1 MIWHAYQLTTL
12 SFAKTYQHG
21 FGHSSVFM
29 PQNFIKDLQQQWTVS
44 GMKKNFKGVK
54 SARVAFCWSENGVHR
69 VQCSAMLICLMATG
83 GTQAAPY
90 IENGKGG
97 DPASWRSSEFN
108 ADWGLGAIHADHA
121 YAAGYTGKGIRLGIF
136 DQPVYARHPEF
147 VGQDKVIN
155 LVTEGIREY
164 TDPYIPVKKGDAF
177 HYDGTPGVVSDGTLG
192 SHGTH
197 VGGIAAGSRDG
208 GAMHGVAF
216 NAQIISAENGDPGP
230 EDGIILGND
239 GAVYQAGWDAL
250 VTSGARIIN
259 NSWGI
264 GITEKFYQGGYD
276 PAYPHFTVDD
286 AQKQFDQIKV
296 ILGTKPGGAYQGAID
311 AAHSGVVTIFG
322 TGNNG
327 NLNNPDAIAGLA
339 YFVQDIAPDWLTV
352 AGLQE
357 PTSTDGYSISTFS
370 SRCGYTASFCVSAP
384 GTRVYS
390 SVIEGTSLDNLTT
403 GYAIHSGTSMAAPHV
418 AGSVAVLMERF
429 PYLNGAQVADVLKTT
444 ATDMGA
450 PGIDAIYGWGMI
462 NLGKA
467 INGPG
472 MLVTVGDIPD
482 EFRIP
487 DPTGVVYGPTQ
498 FVVDLPGVGAVLD
511 KGKPTERICSDA
523 LCGLDFWTNDIS
535 GHGGL
540 TKQGIGTLVLT
551 GNNTY
556 SGPTLVSQG
565 RLAIN
570 GSVTSDVSV
579 QSSGI
584 VGGSGIVGSLTAH
597 SGGTVAPGTPTDSL
611 NVAGNVIFEPGSRY
625 EVEVGLDGQSNRLQ
639 SSGLAM
645 IGGGEV
651 AVTLEDSS
659 NLLTESEIR
668 SQLGQQYSILGA
680 QQGVRGQFDAVVPN
694 YLFLA
699 TGLSYQPDRVTLSIG
714 RNGRSFAS
722 VAQTP
727 NERAVAAAADRLAAG
742 NPVYESILNS
752 DTAGKARQAFR
763 QLSGQIHADIA
774 PALVNDSRYLREA
787 LNGRLRQ
794 AEGLA
799 SPSVIRADEDGAWAQ
814 LLGMWDHATGDVNAA
829 GYQASTYGVLVGL
842 DAAPAAD
849 WRLGVATGY
858 TRTSLYGG
866 YSSKADSDNYH
877 LAAYGDSQFGAL
889 SLRGGAGYTWHRID
903 TRRLVNYGVQSD
915 RDTARYSAR
924 TGQLFAEVGY
934 SVQGEWL
941 NLEPFVNLAYVN
953 FGNNGISE
961 QGGAAALHGDKQ
973 HTDATVSTLGLRA
986 GTVWQVTPGTTVVM
1000 RSELGWQHQYGG
1012 LEQGT
1017 GLRFYGDNAPFVVDS
1032 VPVSR
1037 EGMVLKVETE
1047 VVANENTTLSLGYSG
1062 QLSQNHQDNSV
1073 NAGFTWRF

>member
-1 MIWHAYQLTTL
+1 
-12 SFAKTYQHG
+12 
-21 FGHSSVFM
+21 
-29 PQNFIKDLQQQWTVS
+29 
-44 GMKKNFKGVK
+44 
-54 SARVAFCWSENGVHR
+54 
-69 VQCSAMLICLMATG
+69 MLICLTAIG
-83 GTQAAPY
+83 GAQAASY
-90 IENGKGG
+90 IENGKAG

-108 ADWGLGAIHADHA
+108 AEWGLGAIHADQA
-121 YAAGYTGKGIRLGIF
+121 YAAGYTGKGIKLGIF
-136 DQPVYARHPEF
+136 DQPVYAKHPEF
-147 VGQDKVIN
+147 AGENKVIN

-164 TDPYIPVKKGDAF
+164 TDPYIPVKKGDTF
-177 HYDGTPGVVSDGTLG
+177 RYDGTPSVDSDGTLG

-250 VTSGARIIN
+250 VASGARIIN

-264 GITEKFYQGGYD
+264 GITEKFEEGGYD
-276 PAYPHFTVDD
+276 PAYPHFTVND
-286 AQKQFDQIKV
+286 AQKQFDQIKQ

-311 AAHSGVVTIFG
+311 AARSGVVTIFAA
-322 TGNNG
+322 GNDG
-327 NLNNPDAIAGLA
+327 NLNNPDAMAGLA
-339 YFVQDIAPDWLTV
+339 YFVPEIAPNWLSV
-352 AGLQE
+352 ASLQDL
-357 PTSTDGYSISTFS
+357 SNSGDYSISTFS

-390 SVIEGTSLDNLTT
+390 SVIEGTSVENLTT
-403 GYAIHSGTSMAAPHV
+403 GYAKYSGTSMAAPHV

-429 PYLNGAQVADVLKTT
+429 PYLNGAQVAEVLKTT

-450 PGIDAIYGWGMI
+450 PGIDALYGWGMI

-472 MLVTVGDIPD
+472 MLATVEDIPE

-487 DPTGVVYGPTQ
+487 DPTGVAYGPTQ

-511 KGKPTERICSDA
+511 KGKPTERVCSDV
-523 LCGLDFWTNDIS
+523 LCGLDFWSNDIS

-556 SGPTLVSQG
+556 SGPTLVNQG
-565 RLAIN
+565 RLAVN
-570 GSVTSDVSV
+570 GSVTSAVSV
-579 QSSGI
+579 QSGGI
-584 VGGSGIVGSLTAH
+584 VGGSGTVGSLTARQ
-597 SGGTVAPGTPTDSL
+597 GGTVAPGNSIGTL
-611 NVAGNVIFEPGSRY
+611 NVAGNVSFEPGSRY
-625 EVEVGLDGQSNRLQ
+625 AVEVGPNGQSDRIQ
-639 SSGLAM
+639 SSGSAT

-651 AVTLEDSS
+651 AVTLENSP
-659 NLLTESEIR
+659 NLLTQSEVR
-668 SQLGQQYSILGA
+668 SLLGQQYTILSA
-680 QQGVRGQFDAVVPN
+680 QQGVSGQFDAVAPN
-694 YLFLA
+694 YLFLG
-699 TGLSYQPDRVTLSIG
+699 TGLSYQPTGVTLSVG
-714 RNGRSFAS
+714 RNGTSFAS
-722 VAQTP
+722 VAQTA
-727 NERAVAAAADRLAAG
+727 NERAVAAAADALAAG
-742 NPVYESILNS
+742 NPVYESLLGS
-752 DTAGKARQAFR
+752 GTAGEARQAFR

-774 PALVNDSRYLREA
+774 SALVNDSRYLREA

-799 SPSVIRADEDGAWAQ
+799 SSSAIKADEGGAWAQ
-814 LLGMWDHATGDVNAA
+814 LLGAWDHASGDANAT

-842 DAAPAAD
+842 DSAAADD
-849 WRLGVATGY
+849 WRLGMATGY
-858 TRTSLYGG
+858 TRTSLHGG
-866 YSSKADSDNYH
+866 YGSKADSDNYH
-877 LAAYGDSQFGAL
+877 LAAYGDKQFGAL
-889 SLRGGAGYTWHRID
+889 ALRGGAGYTWHRID
-903 TRRLVNYGVQSD
+903 TKRSVNYGMQSD
-915 RDTARYSAR
+915 RDTAKYSAR
-924 TGQLFAEVGY
+924 TEQLFAEAGY

-953 FGNNGISE
+953 FENNGIAES
-961 QGGAAALHGDKQ
+961 GGAAALRGDKQ

-986 GTVWQVTPGTTVVM
+986 DTEWQVSAGTTVAL

-1012 LEQGT
+1012 LERGT
-1017 GLRFYGDNAPFVVDS
+1017 GLRFNGGNAPFVVDS

-1037 EGMVLKVETE
+1037 DGMVLKAGAE
-1047 VVANENTTLSLGYSG
+1047 VAVNENATLSLGYG
-1062 QLSQNHQDNSV
+1062 GLLSQNHQDNSV

>member
-1 MIWHAYQLTTL
+1 
-12 SFAKTYQHG
+12 
-21 FGHSSVFM
+21 
-29 PQNFIKDLQQQWTVS
+29 
-44 GMKKNFKGVK
+44 
-54 SARVAFCWSENGVHR
+54 
-69 VQCSAMLICLMATG
+69 MLICLTAIG
-83 GTQAAPY
+83 GAQASSY
-90 IENGKGG
+90 IENGQAG

-108 ADWGLGAIHADHA
+108 AEWGLGAIHADQA
-121 YAAGYTGKGIRLGIF
+121 YAAGYTGKGIKLGIF
-136 DQPVYARHPEF
+136 DQPVYAKHPEF
-147 VGQDKVIN
+147 AGENKVIN
-155 LVTEGIREY
+155 LVTKGIREY
-164 TDPYIPVKKGDAF
+164 TDPYIPVKKGDDF
-177 HYDGTPGVVSDGTLG
+177 RYDGTPSVDSDGTLG

-250 VTSGARIIN
+250 VASGARIIN

-264 GITEKFYQGGYD
+264 GITEKFDEGGYD
-276 PAYPHFTVDD
+276 PAYPHFTVND
-286 AQKQFDQIKV
+286 AQKQFDQIKQ

-311 AAHSGVVTIFG
+311 AARSGVVTIFAA
-322 TGNNG
+322 GNDG
-327 NLNNPDAIAGLA
+327 NLNNPDAMAGLA
-339 YFVQDIAPDWLTV
+339 YFVPEIAPNWLSV
-352 AGLQE
+352 ASLQD
-357 PTSTDGYSISTFS
+357 PTNTGDYSISTFS

-390 SVIEGTSLDNLTT
+390 SVIEGTSLENLTT
-403 GYAIHSGTSMAAPHV
+403 GYAKYSGTSMAAPHV

-429 PYLNGAQVADVLKTT
+429 PYLSGAQVAEVLKTT

-450 PGIDAIYGWGMI
+450 PGIDALYGWGMI

-472 MLVTVGDIPD
+472 MLVTAEDIPA

-487 DPTGVVYGPTQ
+487 DPTGVAYGPTQ

-511 KGKPTERICSDA
+511 KGKPTERVCSDV
-523 LCGLDFWTNDIS
+523 LCGLDFWSNDIS

-556 SGPTLVSQG
+556 AGPTLVNQG

-579 QSSGI
+579 QNGGI
-584 VGGSGIVGSLTAH
+584 VGGSGTVGSLTARR
-597 SGGTVAPGTPTDSL
+597 GGTVAPGNSIGTL
-611 NVAGNVIFEPGSRY
+611 NVAGNVSFEPGSRY
-625 EVEVGLDGQSNRLQ
+625 AVEVGPNGQSDRIQ
-639 SSGLAM
+639 SSGSAT

-651 AVTLEDSS
+651 AVTLENSS
-659 NLLTESEIR
+659 NLLTQSEVR
-668 SQLGQQYSILGA
+668 SLLGQQYNILTA
-680 QQGVRGQFDAVVPN
+680 QQGVSGQFDAVAPN
-694 YLFLA
+694 YLFLG
-699 TGLSYQPDRVTLSIG
+699 TGLSYQPNGVTLSVG
-714 RNGRSFAS
+714 RNGTSFAS

-727 NERAVAAAADRLAAG
+727 NERAVAAAADALAAG

-752 DTAGKARQAFR
+752 GTAGEARQAFR

-774 PALVNDSRYLREA
+774 SALVNDSRYLREA

-799 SPSVIRADEDGAWAQ
+799 SSSAIKADEDGAWAQ
-814 LLGMWDHATGDVNAA
+814 LLGAWDHASGDANAT

-842 DAAPAAD
+842 DSAAAAD

-858 TRTSLYGG
+858 TRTSLHGG
-866 YSSKADSDNYH
+866 YGSKADSDNYH
-877 LAAYGDSQFGAL
+877 LAAYGDKQFGAL
-889 SLRGGAGYTWHRID
+889 ALRGGAGYTWHRID
-903 TRRLVNYGVQSD
+903 TKRSVNYGMQSD
-915 RDTARYSAR
+915 RDTAKYSAR
-924 TGQLFAEVGY
+924 TEQLFAEAGY

-953 FGNNGISE
+953 FENNGIAES
-961 QGGAAALHGDKQ
+961 GGAAALRGDKQ

-986 GTVWQVTPGTTVVM
+986 DTAWQVSPGTTVAL

-1012 LEQGT
+1012 LERGT
-1017 GLRFYGDNAPFVVDS
+1017 GLRFNGGNAPFVVDS

-1037 EGMVLKVETE
+1037 DGMVLKAGAE
-1047 VVANENTTLSLGYSG
+1047 VAVNENASLSLGYG
-1062 QLSQNHQDNSV
+1062 GLLSQNHQDNSV

>member
-1 MIWHAYQLTTL
+1 
-12 SFAKTYQHG
+12 
-21 FGHSSVFM
+21 
-29 PQNFIKDLQQQWTVS
+29 
-44 GMKKNFKGVK
+44 
-54 SARVAFCWSENGVHR
+54 
-69 VQCSAMLICLMATG
+69 MLICLTAIG
-83 GTQAAPY
+83 GAQASSY
-90 IENGKGG
+90 IENGQAG

-108 ADWGLGAIHADHA
+108 AEWGLGAIHADQA
-121 YAAGYTGKGIRLGIF
+121 YAAGYTGKGIKLGIF
-136 DQPVYARHPEF
+136 DQPVYAKHPEF
-147 VGQDKVIN
+147 AGENKVIN

-177 HYDGTPGVVSDGTLG
+177 RYDGTPSVDSDGTLG

-239 GAVYQAGWDAL
+239 GAVYKAGWDAL
-250 VTSGARIIN
+250 VASGARIIN

-264 GITEKFYQGGYD
+264 GITDKFAKGGKN

-286 AQKQFDQIKV
+286 AQKQFDQIKQ
-296 ILGTKPGGAYQGAID
+296 ILGTNPGGAYQGAID
-311 AAHSGVVTIFG
+311 AARSGVVTIFAA
-322 TGNNG
+322 GNDY
-327 NLNNPDAIAGLA
+327 NLNNPDAMAGLA
-339 YFVQDIAPDWLTV
+339 YFVPEIAPNWLSV
-352 AGLQE
+352 ASLQD
-357 PTSTDGYSISTFS
+357 PTNTGDYSISTFS

-390 SVIEGTSLDNLTT
+390 SVIEGTSLENLTT
-403 GYAIHSGTSMAAPHV
+403 GYAKYSGTSMAAPHV

-429 PYLNGAQVADVLKTT
+429 PYLSGAQVAEVLKTT

-450 PGIDAIYGWGMI
+450 PGIDALYGWGMI

-472 MLVTVGDIPD
+472 MLVTAEDIPE

-487 DPTGVVYGPTQ
+487 DPTGVAYGPTQ

-511 KGKPTERICSDA
+511 KGKPTERVCSDV
-523 LCGLDFWTNDIS
+523 LCGLDFWSNDIS

-556 SGPTLVSQG
+556 SGPTLVNQG

-570 GSVTSDVSV
+570 GSVTSAVSV
-579 QSSGI
+579 QSGGI
-584 VGGSGIVGSLTAH
+584 VGGSGTVGSLTARR
-597 SGGTVAPGTPTDSL
+597 GGTVAPGNSIGTL
-611 NVAGNVIFEPGSRY
+611 NVAGNVSFEPGSRY
-625 EVEVGLDGQSNRLQ
+625 AMEVGPNGQSDRIQ
-639 SSGLAM
+639 SGGAAT

-651 AVTLEDSS
+651 AVTLENSA
-659 NLLTESEIR
+659 NLLTQSEVR
-668 SQLGQQYSILGA
+668 SLLGQQYTILSA
-680 QQGVRGQFDAVVPN
+680 QQGVSGQFDAVAPN
-694 YLFLA
+694 YLFLG
-699 TGLSYQPDRVTLSIG
+699 TGLSYQPNGVTLSVG
-714 RNGRSFAS
+714 RNGTSFAS
-722 VAQTP
+722 VAQTA
-727 NERAVAAAADRLAAG
+727 NERAVAAAADALAAG
-742 NPVYESILNS
+742 NPVYESLLS
-752 DTAGKARQAFR
+752 SGSAGEARQAFR

-774 PALVNDSRYLREA
+774 SALVNDSRYLREA

-799 SPSVIRADEDGAWAQ
+799 SSSAIKADEDGAWAQ
-814 LLGMWDHATGDVNAA
+814 LLGAWDHASGDANAT

-842 DAAPAAD
+842 DSAAAAD

-858 TRTSLYGG
+858 TRTSLHGG
-866 YSSKADSDNYH
+866 YGSKADSDNYH
-877 LAAYGDSQFGAL
+877 LAAYGDKQFGAL
-889 SLRGGAGYTWHRID
+889 ALRGGAGYTWHRID
-903 TRRLVNYGVQSD
+903 TKRSVNYGMQSD
-915 RDTARYSAR
+915 RDTAKYSAR
-924 TGQLFAEVGY
+924 TEQLFAEAGY
-934 SVQGEWL
+934 SVKGEWL

-953 FGNNGISE
+953 FENNGIAES
-961 QGGAAALHGDKQ
+961 GGAAALRGDKQ

-986 GTVWQVTPGTTVVM
+986 DTEWQVSPGTTVAL

-1012 LEQGT
+1012 LERGT
-1017 GLRFYGDNAPFVVDS
+1017 GLRFNGGNAPFVVDS

-1037 EGMVLKVETE
+1037 DGMVLKAGAE
-1047 VVANENTTLSLGYSG
+1047 VAVNENASLSLGYG
-1062 QLSQNHQDNSV
+1062 GLLSQNHQDNSV

>member
-1 MIWHAYQLTTL
+1 
-12 SFAKTYQHG
+12 
-21 FGHSSVFM
+21 
-29 PQNFIKDLQQQWTVS
+29 
-44 GMKKNFKGVK
+44 
-54 SARVAFCWSENGVHR
+54 
-69 VQCSAMLICLMATG
+69 MLICLTAIG
-83 GTQAAPY
+83 GAQASSY
-90 IENGKGG
+90 IENGQAG

-108 ADWGLGAIHADHA
+108 AEWGLGAIHADQA
-121 YAAGYTGKGIRLGIF
+121 YAAGYTGKGIKLGIF
-136 DQPVYARHPEF
+136 DQPVYAKHPEF
-147 VGQDKVIN
+147 AGENKVIN

-177 HYDGTPGVVSDGTLG
+177 RYDGTPSVDSDGTLG

-239 GAVYQAGWDAL
+239 GAVYKAGWDAL
-250 VTSGARIIN
+250 VASGARIIN

-264 GITEKFYQGGYD
+264 GITDKFAKGGKN

-286 AQKQFDQIKV
+286 AQKQFDQIKQ
-296 ILGTKPGGAYQGAID
+296 ILGTNPGGAYQGAID
-311 AAHSGVVTIFG
+311 AARSGVVTIFAA
-322 TGNNG
+322 GNDY
-327 NLNNPDAIAGLA
+327 NLNNPDAMAGLA
-339 YFVQDIAPDWLTV
+339 YFVPEIAPNWLSV
-352 AGLQE
+352 ASLQD
-357 PTSTDGYSISTFS
+357 PTNTGDYSISTFS

-390 SVIEGTSLDNLTT
+390 SVIEGTSLENLTT
-403 GYAIHSGTSMAAPHV
+403 GYAKYSGTSMAAPHV

-429 PYLNGAQVADVLKTT
+429 PYLSGAQVAEVLKTT

-450 PGIDAIYGWGMI
+450 PGIDALYGWGMI

-472 MLVTVGDIPD
+472 MLVTAEDIPA

-487 DPTGVVYGPTQ
+487 DPTGVAYGPTQ

-511 KGKPTERICSDA
+511 KGKPTERVCSDV
-523 LCGLDFWTNDIS
+523 LCGLDFWSNDIS

-556 SGPTLVSQG
+556 AGPTLVNQG

-579 QSSGI
+579 QNGGI
-584 VGGSGIVGSLTAH
+584 VGGSGTVGSLTARR
-597 SGGTVAPGTPTDSL
+597 GGTVAPGNSIGTL
-611 NVAGNVIFEPGSRY
+611 NVAGNVSFEPGSRY
-625 EVEVGLDGQSNRLQ
+625 AVEVGPNGQSDRIQ
-639 SSGLAM
+639 SSGAAT

-651 AVTLEDSS
+651 AVTLENSS
-659 NLLTESEIR
+659 NLLTQSEVR
-668 SQLGQQYSILGA
+668 SLLGQQYTILSA
-680 QQGVRGQFDAVVPN
+680 QQGVSGQFDAVAPN
-694 YLFLA
+694 YLFLG
-699 TGLSYQPDRVTLSIG
+699 TGLSYQPNGVTLSVG
-714 RNGRSFAS
+714 RNGTSFAS

-727 NERAVAAAADRLAAG
+727 NERAVAAAADALAAG
-742 NPVYESILNS
+742 NPVYESLLNS
-752 DTAGKARQAFR
+752 GSAGEARQAFR

-774 PALVNDSRYLREA
+774 SALVNDSRYLREA

-799 SPSVIRADEDGAWAQ
+799 SSSAIKADEDGAWAQ
-814 LLGMWDHATGDVNAA
+814 LLGAWDHASGDANAT

-842 DAAPAAD
+842 DSAAAAD

-858 TRTSLYGG
+858 TRTSLHGG
-866 YSSKADSDNYH
+866 YGSKADSDNYH
-877 LAAYGDSQFGAL
+877 LAAYGDKQFGAL
-889 SLRGGAGYTWHRID
+889 ALRGGAGYTWHRID
-903 TRRLVNYGVQSD
+903 TKRSVNYGMQSD
-915 RDTARYSAR
+915 RDTAKYSAR
-924 TGQLFAEVGY
+924 TEQLFAEAGY
-934 SVQGEWL
+934 SVKGEWL

-953 FGNNGISE
+953 FENNGIAES
-961 QGGAAALHGDKQ
+961 GGAAALRGDKQ

-986 GTVWQVTPGTTVVM
+986 DTEWQVSPGTTVAL

-1012 LEQGT
+1012 LERGT
-1017 GLRFYGDNAPFVVDS
+1017 GLRFNGGNAPFVVDS

-1037 EGMVLKVETE
+1037 DGMVLKAGAE
-1047 VVANENTTLSLGYSG
+1047 VAVNENATLSLGYG
-1062 QLSQNHQDNSV
+1062 GLLSQNHQDNSV

>member
-1 MIWHAYQLTTL
+1 
-12 SFAKTYQHG
+12 
-21 FGHSSVFM
+21 
-29 PQNFIKDLQQQWTVS
+29 
-44 GMKKNFKGVK
+44 
-54 SARVAFCWSENGVHR
+54 
-69 VQCSAMLICLMATG
+69 MLICLTAIG
-83 GTQAAPY
+83 GAQAANY
-90 IENGKGG
+90 IENGKAG

-108 ADWGLGAIHADHA
+108 AEWGLGAIHADQA
-121 YAAGYTGKGIRLGIF
+121 YAAGYTGKGIKLGIF
-136 DQPVYARHPEF
+136 DQPVYAKHPEF
-147 VGQDKVIN
+147 AGENKVIN

-164 TDPYIPVKKGDAF
+164 TDPYIPVKKGDTF
-177 HYDGTPGVVSDGTLG
+177 RYDGTPSVDSDGTLG

-250 VTSGARIIN
+250 VASGARIIN

-264 GITEKFYQGGYD
+264 GITEKFEEGGYD
-276 PAYPHFTVDD
+276 PAYPHFTVND
-286 AQKQFDQIKV
+286 AQKQFDQIKQ

-311 AAHSGVVTIFG
+311 AARSGVVTIFAA
-322 TGNNG
+322 GNDG
-327 NLNNPDAIAGLA
+327 NLNNPDAMAGLA
-339 YFVQDIAPDWLTV
+339 YFVPEIAPNWLSV
-352 AGLQE
+352 ASLQD
-357 PTSTDGYSISTFS
+357 PSNSGDYSISTFS

-390 SVIEGTSLDNLTT
+390 SVIEGTSVENLTT
-403 GYAIHSGTSMAAPHV
+403 GYAKYSGTSMAAPHV

-429 PYLNGAQVADVLKTT
+429 PYLNGAQVAEVLKTT

-450 PGIDAIYGWGMI
+450 PGIDALYGWGMI

-472 MLVTVGDIPD
+472 MLATVEDIPE

-487 DPTGVVYGPTQ
+487 DPTGVAYGPTQ

-511 KGKPTERICSDA
+511 KGKPTERVCSDV
-523 LCGLDFWTNDIS
+523 LCGLDFWSNDIS

-540 TKQGIGTLVLT
+540 TKEGMGTLVLT

-556 SGPTLVSQG
+556 SGPTLVNQG
-565 RLAIN
+565 RLAVN
-570 GSVTSDVSV
+570 GSVTSAVSV
-579 QSSGI
+579 QSGGI
-584 VGGSGIVGSLTAH
+584 VGGSGTVGSLTARQ
-597 SGGTVAPGTPTDSL
+597 GGTVAPGNSIGTL
-611 NVAGNVIFEPGSRY
+611 NVAGNVSFEPGSRY
-625 EVEVGLDGQSNRLQ
+625 AVEVGPNGQSDRIQ
-639 SSGLAM
+639 SSGSAT

-651 AVTLEDSS
+651 AVTLENSP
-659 NLLTESEIR
+659 NLLTQSEVR
-668 SQLGQQYSILGA
+668 SLLGQQYTILSA
-680 QQGVRGQFDAVVPN
+680 QQGVSGQFDAVAPN
-694 YLFLA
+694 YLFLG
-699 TGLSYQPDRVTLSIG
+699 TGLSYQPTGVTLSVG
-714 RNGRSFAS
+714 RNGTSFAS

-727 NERAVAAAADRLAAG
+727 NERAVAAAADALAAG
-742 NPVYESILNS
+742 NPVYESLLGS
-752 DTAGKARQAFR
+752 GTAGEARQAFR

-774 PALVNDSRYLREA
+774 SALVNDSRYLREA

-799 SPSVIRADEDGAWAQ
+799 SSSAIKADEGGAWAQ
-814 LLGMWDHATGDVNAA
+814 LLGAWDHASGDANAT

-842 DAAPAAD
+842 DSAAADD

-858 TRTSLYGG
+858 TRTSLHGG
-866 YSSKADSDNYH
+866 YGSKADSDNYH
-877 LAAYGDSQFGAL
+877 LAAYGDKQFGAL
-889 SLRGGAGYTWHRID
+889 ALRGGAGYTWHRID
-903 TRRLVNYGVQSD
+903 TKRSVNYGMQSD
-915 RDTARYSAR
+915 RDTAKYSAR
-924 TGQLFAEVGY
+924 TEQLFAEAGY

-953 FGNNGISE
+953 FENNGIAES
-961 QGGAAALHGDKQ
+961 GGAAALRGDKQ

-986 GTVWQVTPGTTVVM
+986 DTEWQVSPGTTVAL

-1012 LEQGT
+1012 LERGT
-1017 GLRFYGDNAPFVVDS
+1017 GLRFNGGNAPFVVDS

-1037 EGMVLKVETE
+1037 DGMVLKAGAE
-1047 VVANENTTLSLGYSG
+1047 VAVNENATLSLGYG
-1062 QLSQNHQDNSV
+1062 GLLSQNHQDNSV

>member
-1 MIWHAYQLTTL
+1 
-12 SFAKTYQHG
+12 
-21 FGHSSVFM
+21 
-29 PQNFIKDLQQQWTVS
+29 
-44 GMKKNFKGVK
+44 
-54 SARVAFCWSENGVHR
+54 
-69 VQCSAMLICLMATG
+69 MLICLTAIG
-83 GTQAAPY
+83 GAQASSY
-90 IENGKGG
+90 IENGQAG

-108 ADWGLGAIHADHA
+108 AEWGLGAIHADQA
-121 YAAGYTGKGIRLGIF
+121 YAAGYTGKGIKLGIF
-136 DQPVYARHPEF
+136 DQPVYAKHPEF
-147 VGQDKVIN
+147 AGENKVIN

-177 HYDGTPGVVSDGTLG
+177 RYDGTPSVDSDGTLG

-239 GAVYQAGWDAL
+239 GAVYKAGWDAL
-250 VTSGARIIN
+250 VASGARIIN

-264 GITEKFYQGGYD
+264 GITEKFDEGGYD
-276 PAYPHFTVDD
+276 PAYPHFTVND
-286 AQKQFDQIKV
+286 AQKQFDQIKQ

-311 AAHSGVVTIFG
+311 AARSGVVTIFAA
-322 TGNNG
+322 GNDG
-327 NLNNPDAIAGLA
+327 NLNNPDAMAGLA
-339 YFVQDIAPDWLTV
+339 YFVPEIAPNWLSV
-352 AGLQE
+352 ASLQD
-357 PTSTDGYSISTFS
+357 PTNTGDYSISTFS

-390 SVIEGTSLDNLTT
+390 SVIEGTSLENLTT
-403 GYAIHSGTSMAAPHV
+403 GYAKYSGTSMAAPHV

-429 PYLNGAQVADVLKTT
+429 PYLSGAQVAEVLKTT

-450 PGIDAIYGWGMI
+450 PGIDALYGWGMI

-472 MLVTVGDIPD
+472 MLVTAEDIPA

-487 DPTGVVYGPTQ
+487 DPTGVAYGPTQ

-511 KGKPTERICSDA
+511 KGKPTERVCSDV
-523 LCGLDFWTNDIS
+523 LCGLDFWSNDIS

-556 SGPTLVSQG
+556 AGPTLVNQG

-579 QSSGI
+579 QNGGI
-584 VGGSGIVGSLTAH
+584 VGGSGTVGSLTARR
-597 SGGTVAPGTPTDSL
+597 GGTVAPGNSIGTL
-611 NVAGNVIFEPGSRY
+611 NVAGNVSFEPGSRY
-625 EVEVGLDGQSNRLQ
+625 AVEVGPNGQSDRIQ
-639 SSGLAM
+639 SSGSAT

-651 AVTLEDSS
+651 AVTLENSS
-659 NLLTESEIR
+659 NLLTQSEVR
-668 SQLGQQYSILGA
+668 SLLGQQYNILTA
-680 QQGVRGQFDAVVPN
+680 QQGVSGQFDAVAPN
-694 YLFLA
+694 YLFLG
-699 TGLSYQPDRVTLSIG
+699 TGLSYQPTGVTLSVG
-714 RNGRSFAS
+714 RNGTSFAS
-722 VAQTP
+722 VAQTA
-727 NERAVAAAADRLAAG
+727 NERAVAAAADALAAG

-752 DTAGKARQAFR
+752 GTAGEARQAFR

-774 PALVNDSRYLREA
+774 SALVNDSRYLREA

-799 SPSVIRADEDGAWAQ
+799 SSSAIKADEDGAWAQ
-814 LLGMWDHATGDVNAA
+814 LLGAWDHASGDANAT

-842 DAAPAAD
+842 DSAAAAD

-858 TRTSLYGG
+858 TRTSLHGG
-866 YSSKADSDNYH
+866 YGSKADSDNYH
-877 LAAYGDSQFGAL
+877 LAAYGDKQFGAL
-889 SLRGGAGYTWHRID
+889 ALRGGAGYTWHRID
-903 TRRLVNYGVQSD
+903 TKRSVNYGMQSD
-915 RDTARYSAR
+915 RDTAKYSAR
-924 TGQLFAEVGY
+924 TEQLFAEAGY
-934 SVQGEWL
+934 SVKGEWL

-953 FGNNGISE
+953 FENNGIAES
-961 QGGAAALHGDKQ
+961 GGAAALRGDKQ
-973 HTDATVSTLGLRA
+973 HTDATMSTLGLRA
-986 GTVWQVTPGTTVVM
+986 DTAWQVSPGTTVAL

-1012 LEQGT
+1012 LERGT
-1017 GLRFYGDNAPFVVDS
+1017 GLRFNGGNAPFVVDS

-1037 EGMVLKVETE
+1037 DGMVLKAGAE
-1047 VVANENTTLSLGYSG
+1047 VAVNENASLSLGYG
-1062 QLSQNHQDNSV
+1062 GLLSQNHQDNSV

>member
-1 MIWHAYQLTTL
+1 
-12 SFAKTYQHG
+12 
-21 FGHSSVFM
+21 
-29 PQNFIKDLQQQWTVS
+29 
-44 GMKKNFKGVK
+44 
-54 SARVAFCWSENGVHR
+54 
-69 VQCSAMLICLMATG
+69 MLICLTAIG
-83 GTQAAPY
+83 GAQAASY
-90 IENGKGG
+90 IENGKAG

-108 ADWGLGAIHADHA
+108 AEWGLGAIHADQA
-121 YAAGYTGKGIRLGIF
+121 YAAGYTGKGIKLGIF
-136 DQPVYARHPEF
+136 DQPVYAKHPEF
-147 VGQDKVIN
+147 AGENKVIN

-164 TDPYIPVKKGDAF
+164 TDPYIPVKKGDTF
-177 HYDGTPGVVSDGTLG
+177 RYDGTPSVDSDGTLG

-250 VTSGARIIN
+250 VASGARIIN

-264 GITEKFYQGGYD
+264 GITEKFEEGGYD
-276 PAYPHFTVDD
+276 PAYPHFTVND
-286 AQKQFDQIKV
+286 AQKQFDQIKQ

-311 AAHSGVVTIFG
+311 AARSGVVTIFAA
-322 TGNNG
+322 GNDG
-327 NLNNPDAIAGLA
+327 NLNNPDAMAGLA
-339 YFVQDIAPDWLTV
+339 YFVPEIAPNWLSV
-352 AGLQE
+352 ASLQD
-357 PTSTDGYSISTFS
+357 PSNSGDYSISTFS

-390 SVIEGTSLDNLTT
+390 SVIEGTSVENLTT
-403 GYAIHSGTSMAAPHV
+403 GYAKYSGTSMAAPHV

-429 PYLNGAQVADVLKTT
+429 PYLNGAQVAEVLKTT

-450 PGIDAIYGWGMI
+450 PGIDALYGWGMI

-472 MLVTVGDIPD
+472 MLATVEDIPE

-487 DPTGVVYGPTQ
+487 DPTGVAYGPTQ

-511 KGKPTERICSDA
+511 KGKPTERVCSDV
-523 LCGLDFWTNDIS
+523 LCGLDFWSNDIS

-556 SGPTLVSQG
+556 SGPTLVNQG
-565 RLAIN
+565 RLAVN
-570 GSVTSDVSV
+570 GSVTSAVSV
-579 QSSGI
+579 QSGGI
-584 VGGSGIVGSLTAH
+584 VGGSGTLSSLTARD
-597 SGGTVAPGTPTDSL
+597 GGTVAPGNSIGTL
-611 NVAGNVIFEPGSRY
+611 NVAGNVSFEPGSRY
-625 EVEVGLDGQSNRLQ
+625 AVEVGPNGQSDRIQ
-639 SSGLAM
+639 SSGSAT

-651 AVTLEDSS
+651 AVTLENSP
-659 NLLTESEIR
+659 NLLTQSEVR
-668 SQLGQQYSILGA
+668 SLLGQQYTILSA
-680 QQGVRGQFDAVVPN
+680 QQGVSGQFDAVAPN
-694 YLFLA
+694 YLFLG
-699 TGLSYQPDRVTLSIG
+699 TGLSYQPTGVTLSVG
-714 RNGRSFAS
+714 RNGTSFAS
-722 VAQTP
+722 VAQTA
-727 NERAVAAAADRLAAG
+727 NERAAAAAADALAAG
-742 NPVYESILNS
+742 NPVYESLLGS
-752 DTAGKARQAFR
+752 GTAGEARQAFR

-774 PALVNDSRYLREA
+774 SALVNDSRYLREA

-799 SPSVIRADEDGAWAQ
+799 SSSAIKADEGGAWAQ
-814 LLGMWDHATGDVNAA
+814 LLGAWDHASGDANAT

-842 DAAPAAD
+842 DSAAADD

-858 TRTSLYGG
+858 TRTSLHGG
-866 YSSKADSDNYH
+866 YGSKADSDNYH
-877 LAAYGDSQFGAL
+877 LAAYGDKQFGAL
-889 SLRGGAGYTWHRID
+889 ALRGGAGYTWHRID
-903 TRRLVNYGVQSD
+903 TKRSVNYGMQSD
-915 RDTARYSAR
+915 RDTAKYSAR
-924 TGQLFAEVGY
+924 TEQLFAEAGY

-953 FGNNGISE
+953 FENNGIAES
-961 QGGAAALHGDKQ
+961 GGAAALRGDKQ

-986 GTVWQVTPGTTVVM
+986 DTAWQVTPGTTVAL
-1000 RSELGWQHQYGG
+1000 RSELGWQHQYGS
-1012 LEQGT
+1012 LERGT
-1017 GLRFYGDNAPFVVDS
+1017 GLRFNGGNAPFVVDS

-1037 EGMVLKVETE
+1037 DGMVLKAGAE
-1047 VVANENTTLSLGYSG
+1047 VAVNENATLSLGYG
-1062 QLSQNHQDNSV
+1062 GLLSQNHQDNSV

>member
-1 MIWHAYQLTTL
+1 
-12 SFAKTYQHG
+12 
-21 FGHSSVFM
+21 
-29 PQNFIKDLQQQWTVS
+29 
-44 GMKKNFKGVK
+44 
-54 SARVAFCWSENGVHR
+54 
-69 VQCSAMLICLMATG
+69 MLICLTAIG
-83 GTQAAPY
+83 GAQAATY
-90 IENGKGG
+90 IENGKAG

-108 ADWGLGAIHADHA
+108 AEWGLGAIHADQA
-121 YAAGYTGKGIRLGIF
+121 YAAGYTGKGIKLGIF
-136 DQPVYARHPEF
+136 DQPVYAKHPEF
-147 VGQDKVIN
+147 AGENKVIN

-177 HYDGTPGVVSDGTLG
+177 RYDGTPSVDSDGTLG

-250 VTSGARIIN
+250 VASGARIIN

-264 GITEKFYQGGYD
+264 GITDKFAKGGKD

-311 AAHSGVVTIFG
+311 AARSGVVTIFAA
-322 TGNNG
+322 GNDY
-327 NLNNPDAIAGLA
+327 NLNNPDAMAGLA
-339 YFVQDIAPDWLTV
+339 YFVPDIAPNWLSV
-352 AGLQE
+352 ASLQD
-357 PTSTDGYSISTFS
+357 PTNTGDYSISTFS
-370 SRCGYTASFCVSAP
+370 SRCGYTASLCVSAP

-390 SVIEGTSLDNLTT
+390 SVIEGTSVENLTT
-403 GYAIHSGTSMAAPHV
+403 GYAKYSGTSMAAPHV

-450 PGIDAIYGWGMI
+450 PGIDALYGWGMI

-472 MLVTVGDIPD
+472 MLVTVEDIPA

-487 DPTGVVYGPTQ
+487 DPTGVAYGPTQ

-511 KGKPTERICSDA
+511 KGKPTERVCSSD
-523 LCGLDFWTNDIS
+523 LCGLDFWSNDIS

-556 SGPTLVSQG
+556 AGPTLVNQG
-565 RLAIN
+565 RLAVN
-570 GSVTSDVSV
+570 GSVTSAVSV
-579 QSSGI
+579 QNGGI
-584 VGGSGIVGSLTAH
+584 VGGSGTVGSLTARR
-597 SGGTVAPGTPTDSL
+597 GGTVAPGNSIGTL
-611 NVAGNVIFEPGSRY
+611 NVAGNVSFEPGSRY
-625 EVEVGLDGQSNRLQ
+625 AVEVGPNGQSDRIQ
-639 SSGLAM
+639 SSGSAT

-651 AVTLEDSS
+651 AVTLENSP
-659 NLLTESEIR
+659 NLLTQSEVR
-668 SQLGQQYSILGA
+668 SLLGQQYTILSA
-680 QQGVRGQFDAVVPN
+680 QQGVSGQFDAVAPN
-694 YLFLA
+694 YLFLG
-699 TGLSYQPDRVTLSIG
+699 TGLSYQPTGVTLSVG
-714 RNGRSFAS
+714 RNGTSFAS

-727 NERAVAAAADRLAAG
+727 NERAVAAAADALAAG
-742 NPVYESILNS
+742 NPVYESLLGS
-752 DTAGKARQAFR
+752 GTAGEARQAFR

-774 PALVNDSRYLREA
+774 SALVNDSRYLREA

-799 SPSVIRADEDGAWAQ
+799 SSSAIKADEGGAWAQ
-814 LLGMWDHATGDVNAA
+814 LLGAWDHASGDTNAT

-842 DAAPAAD
+842 DSAAADD

-858 TRTSLYGG
+858 TRTSLHGG
-866 YSSKADSDNYH
+866 YGSKADSDNYH
-877 LAAYGDSQFGAL
+877 LAAYGDKQFGAL
-889 SLRGGAGYTWHRID
+889 ALRGGAGYTWHRID
-903 TRRLVNYGVQSD
+903 TRRSVNYGMQSD
-915 RDTARYSAR
+915 RDTAKYSAR
-924 TGQLFAEVGY
+924 TEQLFAEAGY

-953 FGNNGISE
+953 FENNGIAES
-961 QGGAAALHGDKQ
+961 GGAAALRGDKQ

-986 GTVWQVTPGTTVVM
+986 DTEWQVSPGTTVAL

-1012 LEQGT
+1012 LERGT
-1017 GLRFYGDNAPFVVDS
+1017 GLGFNGGNAPFVVDS

-1037 EGMVLKVETE
+1037 DGMVLKAGAE
-1047 VVANENTTLSLGYSG
+1047 VAVNENATLSLGYG
-1062 QLSQNHQDNSV
+1062 GLLSQHHQDNSV

>member
-1 MIWHAYQLTTL
+1 
-12 SFAKTYQHG
+12 
-21 FGHSSVFM
+21 
-29 PQNFIKDLQQQWTVS
+29 
-44 GMKKNFKGVK
+44 
-54 SARVAFCWSENGVHR
+54 
-69 VQCSAMLICLMATG
+69 MLICLTAIG
-83 GTQAAPY
+83 GAQAASY
-90 IENGKGG
+90 IENGKAG

-108 ADWGLGAIHADHA
+108 AEWGLGAIHADQA
-121 YAAGYTGKGIRLGIF
+121 YAAGYTGKGIKLGIF
-136 DQPVYARHPEF
+136 DQPVYAKHPEF
-147 VGQDKVIN
+147 AGENKVIN

-164 TDPYIPVKKGDAF
+164 TDPYIPVKKGDTF
-177 HYDGTPGVVSDGTLG
+177 RYDGTPSVDSDGTLG

-250 VTSGARIIN
+250 VASGARIIN

-264 GITEKFYQGGYD
+264 GITEKFEEGGYD
-276 PAYPHFTVDD
+276 PAYPHFTVND
-286 AQKQFDQIKV
+286 AQKQFDQIKQ

-311 AAHSGVVTIFG
+311 AARSGVVTIFAA
-322 TGNNG
+322 GNDG
-327 NLNNPDAIAGLA
+327 NLNNPDAMAGLA
-339 YFVQDIAPDWLTV
+339 YFVPEIAPNWLSV
-352 AGLQE
+352 ASLQD
-357 PTSTDGYSISTFS
+357 PSNSGDYSISTFS

-390 SVIEGTSLDNLTT
+390 SVIEGTSVENLTT
-403 GYAIHSGTSMAAPHV
+403 GYAKYSGTSMAAPHV

-429 PYLNGAQVADVLKTT
+429 PYLNGAQVAEVLKTT

-450 PGIDAIYGWGMI
+450 PGIDALYGWGMI

-472 MLVTVGDIPD
+472 MLATVEDIPE

-487 DPTGVVYGPTQ
+487 DPTGVAYGPTQ

-511 KGKPTERICSDA
+511 KGKPTERVCSDV
-523 LCGLDFWTNDIS
+523 LCGLDFWSNDIS

-540 TKQGIGTLVLT
+540 TKEGMGTLVLT

-556 SGPTLVSQG
+556 SGPTLVNQG
-565 RLAIN
+565 RLAVN
-570 GSVTSDVSV
+570 GSVTSAVSV
-579 QSSGI
+579 QSGGI
-584 VGGSGIVGSLTAH
+584 VGGSGTVGSLTARQ
-597 SGGTVAPGTPTDSL
+597 GGTVAPGNSIGTL
-611 NVAGNVIFEPGSRY
+611 NVAGNVSFEPGSRY
-625 EVEVGLDGQSNRLQ
+625 AVEVGPNGQSDRIQ
-639 SSGLAM
+639 SSGSAT

-651 AVTLEDSS
+651 AVTLENSP
-659 NLLTESEIR
+659 NLLTQSEVR
-668 SQLGQQYSILGA
+668 SLLSQQYTILSA
-680 QQGVRGQFDAVVPN
+680 QQGVNGQFDAVAPN
-694 YLFLA
+694 YLFLG
-699 TGLSYQPDRVTLSIG
+699 TGLSYQPTGVTLSVG
-714 RNGRSFAS
+714 RNGTSFAS

-727 NERAVAAAADRLAAG
+727 NERAVAAAADALAAG
-742 NPVYESILNS
+742 NPVYESLLGS
-752 DTAGKARQAFR
+752 GTAGEARQAFR

-774 PALVNDSRYLREA
+774 SALVNDSRYLREA

-799 SPSVIRADEDGAWAQ
+799 SSSAIKADEGGAWAQ
-814 LLGMWDHATGDVNAA
+814 LLGAWDHASGDANAT

-842 DAAPAAD
+842 DSAAADD

-858 TRTSLYGG
+858 TRTSLHGG
-866 YSSKADSDNYH
+866 YGSKADSDNYH
-877 LAAYGDSQFGAL
+877 LAAYGDKQFGAL
-889 SLRGGAGYTWHRID
+889 ALRGGAGYTWHRID
-903 TRRLVNYGVQSD
+903 TKRSVNYGMQSD
-915 RDTARYSAR
+915 RDTAKYSAR
-924 TGQLFAEVGY
+924 TEQLFAEAGY

-953 FGNNGISE
+953 FENNGIAES
-961 QGGAAALHGDKQ
+961 GGAAALRGDKQ

-986 GTVWQVTPGTTVVM
+986 DTEWQVSPGTTVAL

-1012 LEQGT
+1012 LERGT
-1017 GLRFYGDNAPFVVDS
+1017 GLRFNGGNAPFVVDS

-1037 EGMVLKVETE
+1037 DGMVLKAGAE
-1047 VVANENTTLSLGYSG
+1047 VAVNENATLSLGYG
-1062 QLSQNHQDNSV
+1062 GLLSQNHQDNSV

>member
-1 MIWHAYQLTTL
+1 
-12 SFAKTYQHG
+12 
-21 FGHSSVFM
+21 
-29 PQNFIKDLQQQWTVS
+29 
-44 GMKKNFKGVK
+44 
-54 SARVAFCWSENGVHR
+54 
-69 VQCSAMLICLMATG
+69 MLICLTAIG
-83 GTQAAPY
+83 GAQAASY
-90 IENGKGG
+90 IENGKAG

-108 ADWGLGAIHADHA
+108 AEWGLGAIHADQA
-121 YAAGYTGKGIRLGIF
+121 YAAGYTGKGIKLGIF
-136 DQPVYARHPEF
+136 DQPVYAKHPEF
-147 VGQDKVIN
+147 AGENKVIN

-164 TDPYIPVKKGDAF
+164 TDPYIPVKKGDTF
-177 HYDGTPGVVSDGTLG
+177 RYDGTPSVDSDGTLG

-250 VTSGARIIN
+250 VASGARIIN

-264 GITEKFYQGGYD
+264 GITEKFEEGGYD
-276 PAYPHFTVDD
+276 PAYPHFTVND
-286 AQKQFDQIKV
+286 AQKQFDQIKQ

-311 AAHSGVVTIFG
+311 AARSGVVTIFAA
-322 TGNNG
+322 GNDG
-327 NLNNPDAIAGLA
+327 NLNNPDAMAGLA
-339 YFVQDIAPDWLTV
+339 YFVPEIAPNWLSV
-352 AGLQE
+352 ASLQD
-357 PTSTDGYSISTFS
+357 PSNSGDYSISTFS

-390 SVIEGTSLDNLTT
+390 SVIEGTSVENLTT
-403 GYAIHSGTSMAAPHV
+403 GYAKYSGTSMAAPHV

-429 PYLNGAQVADVLKTT
+429 PYLNGAQVAEVLKTT

-450 PGIDAIYGWGMI
+450 PGIDALYGWGMI

-472 MLVTVGDIPD
+472 MLATVEDIPE

-487 DPTGVVYGPTQ
+487 DPTGVAYGPTQ

-511 KGKPTERICSDA
+511 KGKPTERVCSDV
-523 LCGLDFWTNDIS
+523 LCGLDFWSNDIS

-556 SGPTLVSQG
+556 SGPTLVNQG
-565 RLAIN
+565 RLAVN
-570 GSVTSDVSV
+570 GSVTSAVSV
-579 QSSGI
+579 QSGGI
-584 VGGSGIVGSLTAH
+584 VGGSGTVGSLTARQ
-597 SGGTVAPGTPTDSL
+597 GGTVAPGNSIGTL
-611 NVAGNVIFEPGSRY
+611 NVAGNVSFEPGSRY
-625 EVEVGLDGQSNRLQ
+625 AVEVGPNGQSDRIQ
-639 SSGLAM
+639 SSGSAT

-651 AVTLEDSS
+651 AVTLENSP
-659 NLLTESEIR
+659 NLLTQSEVR
-668 SQLGQQYSILGA
+668 SLLGQQYTILSA
-680 QQGVRGQFDAVVPN
+680 QQGVSGQFDAVAPN
-694 YLFLA
+694 YLFLG
-699 TGLSYQPDRVTLSIG
+699 TGLSYQPTGVTLSVG
-714 RNGRSFAS
+714 RNGTSFAS
-722 VAQTP
+722 VAQTA
-727 NERAVAAAADRLAAG
+727 NERAVAAAADALAAG
-742 NPVYESILNS
+742 NPVYESLLGS
-752 DTAGKARQAFR
+752 GTAGEARQAFR

-774 PALVNDSRYLREA
+774 SALVNDSRYLREA

-799 SPSVIRADEDGAWAQ
+799 SSSAIKADEGGAWAQ
-814 LLGMWDHATGDVNAA
+814 LLGAWDHASGDANAT

-842 DAAPAAD
+842 DSAAADD

-858 TRTSLYGG
+858 TRTSLHGG
-866 YSSKADSDNYH
+866 YGSKADSDNYH
-877 LAAYGDSQFGAL
+877 LAAYGDKQFGAL
-889 SLRGGAGYTWHRID
+889 ALRGGAGYTWHRID
-903 TRRLVNYGVQSD
+903 TKRSVNYGMQSD
-915 RDTARYSAR
+915 RDTAKYSAR
-924 TGQLFAEVGY
+924 TEQLFAEAGY

-953 FGNNGISE
+953 FENNGIAES
-961 QGGAAALHGDKQ
+961 GGAAALRGDKQ

-986 GTVWQVTPGTTVVM
+986 DTEWQVSPGTTVAL

-1012 LEQGT
+1012 LERGT
-1017 GLRFYGDNAPFVVDS
+1017 GLRFNGGNAPFVVDS

-1037 EGMVLKVETE
+1037 DGMVLKAGAE
-1047 VVANENTTLSLGYSG
+1047 VAVNENATLSLGYG
-1062 QLSQNHQDNSV
+1062 GLLSQNHQDNSV

>member
-1 MIWHAYQLTTL
+1 ME
-12 SFAKTYQHG
+12 
-21 FGHSSVFM
+21 
-29 PQNFIKDLQQQWTVS
+29 
-44 GMKKNFKGVK
+44 KKLRGVK
-54 SARVAFCWSENGVHR
+54 SARAAFGWPEIGVHR
-69 VQCSAMLICLMATG
+69 AQWSAMLICLTAIG
-83 GTQAAPY
+83 GAQAANY
-90 IENGKGG
+90 IENGKAG

-108 ADWGLGAIHADHA
+108 AEWGLGAIHADQA
-121 YAAGYTGKGIRLGIF
+121 YAAGYTGKGIKLGIF
-136 DQPVYARHPEF
+136 DQPVYAKHPEF
-147 VGQDKVIN
+147 AGENKVIN

-164 TDPYIPVKKGDAF
+164 TDPYIPVKKGDTF
-177 HYDGTPGVVSDGTLG
+177 RYDGTPSVDSDGTLG

-250 VTSGARIIN
+250 VASGARIIN

-264 GITEKFYQGGYD
+264 GITEKFEEGGYD
-276 PAYPHFTVDD
+276 PAYPHFTVND
-286 AQKQFDQIKV
+286 AQKQFDQIKQ

-311 AAHSGVVTIFG
+311 AARSGVVTIFAA
-322 TGNNG
+322 GNDG
-327 NLNNPDAIAGLA
+327 NLNNPDAMAGLA
-339 YFVQDIAPDWLTV
+339 YFVPEIAPNWLSV
-352 AGLQE
+352 ASLQD
-357 PTSTDGYSISTFS
+357 PSNSGDYSISTFS

-390 SVIEGTSLDNLTT
+390 SVIEGTSVENLTT
-403 GYAIHSGTSMAAPHV
+403 GYAKYSGTSMAAPHV

-429 PYLNGAQVADVLKTT
+429 PYLNGAQVAEVLKTT

-450 PGIDAIYGWGMI
+450 PGIDALYGWGMI

-472 MLVTVGDIPD
+472 MFYTVEDIPA

-487 DPTGVVYGPTQ
+487 DPTGVAYGPTQ
-498 FVVDLPGVGAVLD
+498 FVANIPGLGAEVDAGTLHARKCDDISCELEVY
-511 KGKPTERICSDA
+511 S
-523 LCGLDFWTNDIS
+523 NNIS

-540 TKQGIGTLVLT
+540 TKEGMGTLVLT

-556 SGPTLVSQG
+556 SGPTLVNQG
-565 RLAIN
+565 RLAVN
-570 GSVTSDVSV
+570 GSVTSAVSV
-579 QSSGI
+579 QSGGI
-584 VGGSGIVGSLTAH
+584 VGGSGTVGSLTARQ
-597 SGGTVAPGTPTDSL
+597 GGTVAPGNSIGTL
-611 NVAGNVIFEPGSRY
+611 NVAGNVSFEPGSRY
-625 EVEVGLDGQSNRLQ
+625 AVEVGPNGQSDRIQ
-639 SSGLAM
+639 SSGSAT

-651 AVTLEDSS
+651 AVTLENSP
-659 NLLTESEIR
+659 NLLTQSEVR
-668 SQLGQQYSILGA
+668 SLLGQQYTILSA
-680 QQGVRGQFDAVVPN
+680 QQGVSGQFDAVAPN
-694 YLFLA
+694 YLFLG
-699 TGLSYQPDRVTLSIG
+699 TGLSYQPTGVTLSVG
-714 RNGRSFAS
+714 RNGTSFAS

-727 NERAVAAAADRLAAG
+727 NERAVAAAADALAAG
-742 NPVYESILNS
+742 NPVYESLLGS
-752 DTAGKARQAFR
+752 GTAGEARQAFR

-774 PALVNDSRYLREA
+774 SALVNDSRYLREA

-799 SPSVIRADEDGAWAQ
+799 SSSAIKADEGGAWAQ
-814 LLGMWDHATGDVNAA
+814 LLGAWDHASGDANAT

-842 DAAPAAD
+842 DSAAADD

-858 TRTSLYGG
+858 TRTSLHGG
-866 YSSKADSDNYH
+866 YGSKADSDNYH
-877 LAAYGDSQFGAL
+877 LAAYGDKQFGAL
-889 SLRGGAGYTWHRID
+889 ALRGGAGYTWHRID
-903 TRRLVNYGVQSD
+903 TKRSVNYGMQSD
-915 RDTARYSAR
+915 RDTAKYSAR
-924 TGQLFAEVGY
+924 TEQLFAEAGY

-953 FGNNGISE
+953 FENNGIAES
-961 QGGAAALHGDKQ
+961 GGAAALRGDKQ

-986 GTVWQVTPGTTVVM
+986 DTEWQVSPGTTVAL

-1012 LEQGT
+1012 LERGT
-1017 GLRFYGDNAPFVVDS
+1017 GLRFNGGNAPFVVDS

-1037 EGMVLKVETE
+1037 DGMVLKAGAE
-1047 VVANENTTLSLGYSG
+1047 VAVNENATLSLGYG
-1062 QLSQNHQDNSV
+1062 GLLSQNHQDNSV

>member
-1 MIWHAYQLTTL
+1 
-12 SFAKTYQHG
+12 
-21 FGHSSVFM
+21 
-29 PQNFIKDLQQQWTVS
+29 
-44 GMKKNFKGVK
+44 
-54 SARVAFCWSENGVHR
+54 
-69 VQCSAMLICLMATG
+69 MLICLTAIG
-83 GTQAAPY
+83 GAQAASY
-90 IENGKGG
+90 IENGKAG

-108 ADWGLGAIHADHA
+108 AEWGLGAIHADQA
-121 YAAGYTGKGIRLGIF
+121 YAAGYTGKGIKLGIF
-136 DQPVYARHPEF
+136 DQPVYAKHPEF
-147 VGQDKVIN
+147 AGENKVIN

-164 TDPYIPVKKGDAF
+164 TDPYIPVKKGDTF
-177 HYDGTPGVVSDGTLG
+177 RYDGTPSVDSDGTLG

-250 VTSGARIIN
+250 VASGARIIN

-264 GITEKFYQGGYD
+264 GITEKFEEGGYD
-276 PAYPHFTVDD
+276 PAYPHFTVND
-286 AQKQFDQIKV
+286 AQKQFDQIKQ

-311 AAHSGVVTIFG
+311 AARSGVVTIFAA
-322 TGNNG
+322 GNDG
-327 NLNNPDAIAGLA
+327 NLNNPDAMAGLA
-339 YFVQDIAPDWLTV
+339 YFVPEIAPNWLSV
-352 AGLQE
+352 ASLQD
-357 PTSTDGYSISTFS
+357 PSNSGDYSISTFS

-390 SVIEGTSLDNLTT
+390 SVIEGTSVENLTT
-403 GYAIHSGTSMAAPHV
+403 GYAKYSGTSMAAPHV

-429 PYLNGAQVADVLKTT
+429 PYLNGAQVAEVLKTT

-450 PGIDAIYGWGMI
+450 PGIDALYGWGMI

-472 MLVTVGDIPD
+472 MLATVEDIPE

-487 DPTGVVYGPTQ
+487 DPTGVAYGPTQ

-511 KGKPTERICSDA
+511 KGKPTERVCSDV
-523 LCGLDFWTNDIS
+523 LCGLDFWSNDIS

-556 SGPTLVSQG
+556 SGPTLVNQG
-565 RLAIN
+565 RLAVN
-570 GSVTSDVSV
+570 GSVTSAVSV
-579 QSSGI
+579 QSGGI
-584 VGGSGIVGSLTAH
+584 VGGSGTVGSLTARQ
-597 SGGTVAPGTPTDSL
+597 GGTVAPGNSIGTL
-611 NVAGNVIFEPGSRY
+611 NVAGNVSFEPGSRY
-625 EVEVGLDGQSNRLQ
+625 AVEVGPNGQSDRIQ
-639 SSGLAM
+639 SSGSAT

-651 AVTLEDSS
+651 AVTLENSP
-659 NLLTESEIR
+659 NLLTQSEVR
-668 SQLGQQYSILGA
+668 SLLGQQYTILSA
-680 QQGVRGQFDAVVPN
+680 QQGVSGQFDAVAPN
-694 YLFLA
+694 YLFLG
-699 TGLSYQPDRVTLSIG
+699 TGLSYQPTGVTLSVG
-714 RNGRSFAS
+714 RNGTSFAS
-722 VAQTP
+722 VAQTA
-727 NERAVAAAADRLAAG
+727 NERAVAAAADALAAG
-742 NPVYESILNS
+742 NPVYESLLGS
-752 DTAGKARQAFR
+752 GTAGEARQAFR

-774 PALVNDSRYLREA
+774 SALVNDRRYLREA

-799 SPSVIRADEDGAWAQ
+799 SSSAIKADEGGAWAQ
-814 LLGMWDHATGDVNAA
+814 LLGAWDHASGDANAT

-842 DAAPAAD
+842 DSAAADD
-849 WRLGVATGY
+849 WRLGMATGY
-858 TRTSLYGG
+858 TRTSLHGG
-866 YSSKADSDNYH
+866 YGSKADSDNYH
-877 LAAYGDSQFGAL
+877 LAAYGDKQFGAL
-889 SLRGGAGYTWHRID
+889 ALRGGAGYTWHRID
-903 TRRLVNYGVQSD
+903 TKRSVNYGMQSD
-915 RDTARYSAR
+915 RDTAKYSAR
-924 TGQLFAEVGY
+924 TEQLFAEAGY

-953 FGNNGISE
+953 FENNGIAES
-961 QGGAAALHGDKQ
+961 GGAAALRGDKQ

-986 GTVWQVTPGTTVVM
+986 DTEWQVSAGTTVAL

-1012 LEQGT
+1012 LERGT
-1017 GLRFYGDNAPFVVDS
+1017 GLRFNGGNAPFVVDS

-1037 EGMVLKVETE
+1037 DGMVLKAGAE
-1047 VVANENTTLSLGYSG
+1047 VAVNENATLSLGYG
-1062 QLSQNHQDNSV
+1062 GLLSQNHQDNSV

>member
-1 MIWHAYQLTTL
+1 
-12 SFAKTYQHG
+12 
-21 FGHSSVFM
+21 
-29 PQNFIKDLQQQWTVS
+29 
-44 GMKKNFKGVK
+44 
-54 SARVAFCWSENGVHR
+54 
-69 VQCSAMLICLMATG
+69 MLICLTAIG
-83 GTQAAPY
+83 GAQASSY
-90 IENGKGG
+90 IENGQAG

-108 ADWGLGAIHADHA
+108 AEWGLGAIHADQA
-121 YAAGYTGKGIRLGIF
+121 YAAGYTGKGIKLGIF
-136 DQPVYARHPEF
+136 DQPVYAKHPEF
-147 VGQDKVIN
+147 AGENKVIN

-177 HYDGTPGVVSDGTLG
+177 RYDGTPSVDSDGTLG

-239 GAVYQAGWDAL
+239 GAVYKAGWDAL
-250 VTSGARIIN
+250 VASGARIIN

-264 GITEKFYQGGYD
+264 GITDKFAKGGKN

-286 AQKQFDQIKV
+286 AQKQFDQIKQ
-296 ILGTKPGGAYQGAID
+296 ILGTNPGGAYQGAID
-311 AAHSGVVTIFG
+311 AARSGVVTIFAA
-322 TGNNG
+322 GNDY
-327 NLNNPDAIAGLA
+327 NLNNPDAMAGLA
-339 YFVQDIAPDWLTV
+339 YFVPEIAPNWLSV
-352 AGLQE
+352 ASLQD
-357 PTSTDGYSISTFS
+357 PTNTGDYSISTFS

-390 SVIEGTSLDNLTT
+390 SVIEGTSLENLTT
-403 GYAIHSGTSMAAPHV
+403 GYAKYSGTSMAAPHV
-418 AGSVAVLMERF
+418 AGAVAVLMERF
-429 PYLNGAQVADVLKTT
+429 PYLSGAQVAEVLKTT

-450 PGIDAIYGWGMI
+450 PGIDALYGWGMI

-472 MLVTVGDIPD
+472 MLVTAEDIPA

-487 DPTGVVYGPTQ
+487 DPTGVAYGPTQ

-511 KGKPTERICSDA
+511 KGKPTERVCSDV
-523 LCGLDFWTNDIS
+523 LCGLDFWSNDIS

-556 SGPTLVSQG
+556 AGPTLVNQG

-579 QSSGI
+579 QNGGI
-584 VGGSGIVGSLTAH
+584 VGGSGTVGSLTARR
-597 SGGTVAPGTPTDSL
+597 GGTVAPGNSIGTL
-611 NVAGNVIFEPGSRY
+611 NVAGNVSFEPGSRY
-625 EVEVGLDGQSNRLQ
+625 AVEVGPNGQSDRIQ
-639 SSGLAM
+639 SSGAAT

-651 AVTLEDSS
+651 AVTLENSS
-659 NLLTESEIR
+659 NLLTQSEVR
-668 SQLGQQYSILGA
+668 SLLGQQYTILSA
-680 QQGVRGQFDAVVPN
+680 QQGVSGQFDAVAPN
-694 YLFLA
+694 YLFLG
-699 TGLSYQPDRVTLSIG
+699 TGLSYQPNGVTLSVG
-714 RNGRSFAS
+714 RNGTSFAS
-722 VAQTP
+722 VAQTA
-727 NERAVAAAADRLAAG
+727 NERAVAAAADALAAG
-742 NPVYESILNS
+742 NPVYESLLS
-752 DTAGKARQAFR
+752 SGSAGEARQAFR

-774 PALVNDSRYLREA
+774 SALVNDSRYLREA

-799 SPSVIRADEDGAWAQ
+799 SSSAIKADEDGAWAQ
-814 LLGMWDHATGDVNAA
+814 LLGAWDHASGDANAT

-842 DAAPAAD
+842 DSAAAAD

-858 TRTSLYGG
+858 TRTSLHGG
-866 YSSKADSDNYH
+866 YGSKADSDNYH
-877 LAAYGDSQFGAL
+877 LAAYGDKQFGAL
-889 SLRGGAGYTWHRID
+889 ALRGGAGYTWHRID
-903 TRRLVNYGVQSD
+903 TKRSVNYGMQSD
-915 RDTARYSAR
+915 RDTAKYSAR
-924 TGQLFAEVGY
+924 TEQLFAEAGY
-934 SVQGEWL
+934 SVKGEWL

-953 FGNNGISE
+953 FENNGIAES
-961 QGGAAALHGDKQ
+961 GGAAALRGDKQ

-986 GTVWQVTPGTTVVM
+986 DTEWQVSPGTTVAL

-1012 LEQGT
+1012 LERGT
-1017 GLRFYGDNAPFVVDS
+1017 GLRFNGGNAPFVVDS

-1037 EGMVLKVETE
+1037 DGMVLKAGAE
-1047 VVANENTTLSLGYSG
+1047 VAVNENATLSLGYG
-1062 QLSQNHQDNSV
+1062 GLLSQNHQDNSV

>member
-1 MIWHAYQLTTL
+1 
-12 SFAKTYQHG
+12 
-21 FGHSSVFM
+21 
-29 PQNFIKDLQQQWTVS
+29 
-44 GMKKNFKGVK
+44 
-54 SARVAFCWSENGVHR
+54 
-69 VQCSAMLICLMATG
+69 MLICLTAIG
-83 GTQAAPY
+83 GAQAASY
-90 IENGKGG
+90 IENGKAG

-108 ADWGLGAIHADHA
+108 AEWGLGAIHADQA
-121 YAAGYTGKGIRLGIF
+121 YAAGYTGKGIKLGIF
-136 DQPVYARHPEF
+136 DQPVYAKHPEF
-147 VGQDKVIN
+147 AGENKVIN

-164 TDPYIPVKKGDAF
+164 TDPYIPVKKGDTF
-177 HYDGTPGVVSDGTLG
+177 RYDGTPSVDSDGTLG

-250 VTSGARIIN
+250 VASGARIIN

-264 GITEKFYQGGYD
+264 GITEKFEEGGYD
-276 PAYPHFTVDD
+276 PAYPHFTVND
-286 AQKQFDQIKV
+286 AQKQFDQIKQ

-311 AAHSGVVTIFG
+311 AARSGVVTIFAA
-322 TGNNG
+322 GNDG
-327 NLNNPDAIAGLA
+327 NLNNPDAMAGLA
-339 YFVQDIAPDWLTV
+339 YFVPEIAPNWLSV
-352 AGLQE
+352 ASLQD
-357 PTSTDGYSISTFS
+357 PSNSGDYSISTFS

-390 SVIEGTSLDNLTT
+390 SVIEGTSVENLTT
-403 GYAIHSGTSMAAPHV
+403 GYAKYSGTSMAAPHV

-429 PYLNGAQVADVLKTT
+429 PYLNGAQVAEVLKTT

-450 PGIDAIYGWGMI
+450 PGIDALYGWGMI

-472 MLVTVGDIPD
+472 MLATVEDIPE

-487 DPTGVVYGPTQ
+487 DPTGVAYGPTQ

-511 KGKPTERICSDA
+511 KGKPTERVCSDV
-523 LCGLDFWTNDIS
+523 LCGLDFWSNDIS

-540 TKQGIGTLVLT
+540 TKEGMGTLVLT

-556 SGPTLVSQG
+556 AGPTLVNQG
-565 RLAIN
+565 RLAVN
-570 GSVTSDVSV
+570 GSVTSAVSV
-579 QSSGI
+579 QSGGI
-584 VGGSGIVGSLTAH
+584 VGGSGTVGSLTARR
-597 SGGTVAPGTPTDSL
+597 GGTVAPGNSIGTL
-611 NVAGNVIFEPGSRY
+611 NVAGNVSFEPGSRY
-625 EVEVGLDGQSNRLQ
+625 AVEVGPNGQSDRIQ
-639 SSGLAM
+639 SSGSAT

-651 AVTLEDSS
+651 AVTLENSP
-659 NLLTESEIR
+659 NLLTQSEVR
-668 SQLGQQYSILGA
+668 SLLGQQYTILSA
-680 QQGVRGQFDAVVPN
+680 QQGVSGQFDAVAPN
-694 YLFLA
+694 YLFLG
-699 TGLSYQPDRVTLSIG
+699 TGLSYQPTGVTLSVG
-714 RNGRSFAS
+714 RNGTSFAS

-727 NERAVAAAADRLAAG
+727 NERAVAAAADALAAG
-742 NPVYESILNS
+742 NPVYESLLGS
-752 DTAGKARQAFR
+752 GTAGEARQAFR

-774 PALVNDSRYLREA
+774 SALVNDSRYLREA

-799 SPSVIRADEDGAWAQ
+799 SSSAIKADEGGAWAQ
-814 LLGMWDHATGDVNAA
+814 LLGAWDHASGDANAT

-842 DAAPAAD
+842 DSAAADD

-858 TRTSLYGG
+858 TRTSLHGG
-866 YSSKADSDNYH
+866 YGSKADSDNYH
-877 LAAYGDSQFGAL
+877 LAAYGDKQFGAL
-889 SLRGGAGYTWHRID
+889 ALRGGAGYTWHRID
-903 TRRLVNYGVQSD
+903 TKRSVNYGMQSD
-915 RDTARYSAR
+915 RDTAKYSAR
-924 TGQLFAEVGY
+924 TEQLFAEAGY

-953 FGNNGISE
+953 FENNGIAES
-961 QGGAAALHGDKQ
+961 GGAAALRGDKQ

-986 GTVWQVTPGTTVVM
+986 DTEWQVSAGTTVAL

-1012 LEQGT
+1012 LERGT
-1017 GLRFYGDNAPFVVDS
+1017 GLRFNGGNAPFVVDS

-1037 EGMVLKVETE
+1037 DGMVLKAGAE
-1047 VVANENTTLSLGYSG
+1047 VAVNENATLSLGYG
-1062 QLSQNHQDNSV
+1062 GLLSQNHQDNSV

>member
-1 MIWHAYQLTTL
+1 ME
-12 SFAKTYQHG
+12 
-21 FGHSSVFM
+21 
-29 PQNFIKDLQQQWTVS
+29 
-44 GMKKNFKGVK
+44 KKLRGVK
-54 SARVAFCWSENGVHR
+54 SARAAFGWPEIGVHR
-69 VQCSAMLICLMATG
+69 AQWSAMLICLTAIG
-83 GTQAAPY
+83 GAQASSY
-90 IENGKGG
+90 IENGKAG

-108 ADWGLGAIHADHA
+108 AEWGLGAIHADQA
-121 YAAGYTGKGIRLGIF
+121 YAAGYTGKGIKLGIF
-136 DQPVYARHPEF
+136 DQPVYAKHPEF
-147 VGQDKVIN
+147 AGENKVIN

-177 HYDGTPGVVSDGTLG
+177 RYDGTPSVDSDGTLG

-250 VTSGARIIN
+250 VASGARIIN

-264 GITEKFYQGGYD
+264 GITEKFDEGGYD
-276 PAYPHFTVDD
+276 PAYPHFTVND
-286 AQKQFDQIKV
+286 AQKQFDQIKQ

-311 AAHSGVVTIFG
+311 AARSGVVTIFAA
-322 TGNNG
+322 GNDG
-327 NLNNPDAIAGLA
+327 NLNNPDAMAGLA
-339 YFVQDIAPDWLTV
+339 YFVPDIAPNWLSV
-352 AGLQE
+352 ASLQD
-357 PTSTDGYSISTFS
+357 PTNTGDYSISTFS
-370 SRCGYTASFCVSAP
+370 SRCGYTASLCVSAP

-390 SVIEGTSLDNLTT
+390 SIIEGTSVENLTT
-403 GYAIHSGTSMAAPHV
+403 GYAKYSGTSMAAPHV

-429 PYLNGAQVADVLKTT
+429 PYLNGAQVAEVLKTT

-450 PGIDAIYGWGMI
+450 PGIDALYGWGMI

-472 MLVTVGDIPD
+472 MLVTAEDIPE

-487 DPTGVVYGPTQ
+487 DPTGVAYGPTQ

-511 KGKPTERICSDA
+511 KGKPTERVCSDV
-523 LCGLDFWTNDIS
+523 LCGLDFWSNDIS

-556 SGPTLVSQG
+556 SGPTLVNQG

-570 GSVTSDVSV
+570 GSVTSAVSV
-579 QSSGI
+579 QSGGI
-584 VGGSGIVGSLTAH
+584 VGGSGTVGSLNARR
-597 SGGTVAPGTPTDSL
+597 GGTVAPGNSIGTL
-611 NVAGNVIFEPGSRY
+611 NVAGDVSFEPGSRY
-625 EVEVGLDGQSNRLQ
+625 AVEVGPNGQSDRIQ
-639 SSGLAM
+639 SGGAAT

-651 AVTLEDSS
+651 AVTLENSS
-659 NLLTESEIR
+659 NLLTQSEVR
-668 SQLGQQYSILGA
+668 SLLGQQYTILSA
-680 QQGVRGQFDAVVPN
+680 QQGVSGQFDAVAPN
-694 YLFLA
+694 YLFLG
-699 TGLSYQPDRVTLSIG
+699 TGLSYQPTGVTLSVG
-714 RNGRSFAS
+714 RNGTSFAS

-727 NERAVAAAADRLAAG
+727 NERAVAAAADALAAG
-742 NPVYESILNS
+742 NPVYESLLNS
-752 DTAGKARQAFR
+752 GTAGEARQAFR

-774 PALVNDSRYLREA
+774 SALVNDSRYLREA

-799 SPSVIRADEDGAWAQ
+799 SSSAIKADEDGAWAQ
-814 LLGMWDHATGDVNAA
+814 LLGAWDHASGDANAT

-842 DAAPAAD
+842 DSAAAAD

-858 TRTSLYGG
+858 TRTSLHGG
-866 YSSKADSDNYH
+866 YGSKADSDNYH
-877 LAAYGDSQFGAL
+877 LAAYGDKQFGAL
-889 SLRGGAGYTWHRID
+889 ALRGGAGYTWHRID
-903 TRRLVNYGVQSD
+903 TKRSVNYGMQSD
-915 RDTARYSAR
+915 RDTAKYSAR
-924 TGQLFAEVGY
+924 TEQLFAEAGY
-934 SVQGEWL
+934 SVKGEWL

-953 FGNNGISE
+953 FENNGIAES
-961 QGGAAALHGDKQ
+961 GGAAALRGDKQ

-986 GTVWQVTPGTTVVM
+986 DTEWQVSPGTTVAL

-1012 LEQGT
+1012 LERGT
-1017 GLRFYGDNAPFVVDS
+1017 GLRFNGGNAPFVVDS

-1037 EGMVLKVETE
+1037 DGMVLKAGAE
-1047 VVANENTTLSLGYSG
+1047 VAVNENASLSLGYG
-1062 QLSQNHQDNSV
+1062 GLLSQNHQDNSV

>member
-1 MIWHAYQLTTL
+1 ME
-12 SFAKTYQHG
+12 
-21 FGHSSVFM
+21 
-29 PQNFIKDLQQQWTVS
+29 
-44 GMKKNFKGVK
+44 KKLRGVK
-54 SARVAFCWSENGVHR
+54 SARAAFGWPEIGVHR
-69 VQCSAMLICLMATG
+69 AQWSAMLICLTAIG
-83 GTQAAPY
+83 GAQAATY
-90 IENGKGG
+90 IENGKAG

-108 ADWGLGAIHADHA
+108 AEWGLGAIHADQA
-121 YAAGYTGKGIRLGIF
+121 YAAGYTGKGIKLGIF
-136 DQPVYARHPEF
+136 DQPVYAKHPEF
-147 VGQDKVIN
+147 AGENKVIN

-177 HYDGTPGVVSDGTLG
+177 RYDGTPSVDSDGTLG

-250 VTSGARIIN
+250 VASGARIIN

-264 GITEKFYQGGYD
+264 GITDKFAKGGKD

-311 AAHSGVVTIFG
+311 AARSGVVTIFAA
-322 TGNNG
+322 GNDY
-327 NLNNPDAIAGLA
+327 NLNNPDAMAGLA
-339 YFVQDIAPDWLTV
+339 YFVPDIAPNWLSV
-352 AGLQE
+352 ASLQD
-357 PTSTDGYSISTFS
+357 PTNTGDYSISTFS
-370 SRCGYTASFCVSAP
+370 SRCGYTASLCVSAP

-390 SVIEGTSLDNLTT
+390 SVIEGTSVENLTT
-403 GYAIHSGTSMAAPHV
+403 GYAKYSGTSMAAPHV

-450 PGIDAIYGWGMI
+450 PGIDALYGWGMI

-472 MLVTVGDIPD
+472 MLVTVEDIPA

-487 DPTGVVYGPTQ
+487 DPTGVAYGPTQ

-511 KGKPTERICSDA
+511 KGKPTERVCSSD
-523 LCGLDFWTNDIS
+523 LCGLDFWSNDIS

-556 SGPTLVSQG
+556 AGPTLVNQG
-565 RLAIN
+565 RLAVN
-570 GSVTSDVSV
+570 GSVTSAVSV
-579 QSSGI
+579 QNGGI
-584 VGGSGIVGSLTAH
+584 VGGSGTVGSLTARR
-597 SGGTVAPGTPTDSL
+597 GGTVAPGNSIGTL
-611 NVAGNVIFEPGSRY
+611 NVAGNVSFEPGSRY
-625 EVEVGLDGQSNRLQ
+625 AVEVGPNGQSDRIQ
-639 SSGLAM
+639 SSGSAT

-651 AVTLEDSS
+651 AVTLENSP
-659 NLLTESEIR
+659 NLLTQSEVR
-668 SQLGQQYSILGA
+668 SLLGQQYNILSA
-680 QQGVRGQFDAVVPN
+680 QQGVSGQFDAVAPN
-694 YLFLA
+694 YLFLG
-699 TGLSYQPDRVTLSIG
+699 TGLSYQPTGVTLSVG
-714 RNGRSFAS
+714 RNGTSFAS

-727 NERAVAAAADRLAAG
+727 NERAVAAAADALAAG
-742 NPVYESILNS
+742 NPVYESLLGS
-752 DTAGKARQAFR
+752 GTAGEARQAFR

-774 PALVNDSRYLREA
+774 SALVNDSRYLREA

-799 SPSVIRADEDGAWAQ
+799 SSSAIKADEGGAWAQ
-814 LLGMWDHATGDVNAA
+814 LLGAWDHASGDANAT

-842 DAAPAAD
+842 DSAAADD

-858 TRTSLYGG
+858 TRTSLHGG
-866 YSSKADSDNYH
+866 YGSKADSDNYH
-877 LAAYGDSQFGAL
+877 LAAYGDKQFGAL
-889 SLRGGAGYTWHRID
+889 ALRGGAGYTWHRID
-903 TRRLVNYGVQSD
+903 TKRSVNYGMQSD
-915 RDTARYSAR
+915 RDTAKYSAR
-924 TGQLFAEVGY
+924 TEQLFAEAGY

-953 FGNNGISE
+953 FENNGIAES
-961 QGGAAALHGDKQ
+961 GGAAALRGDKQ

-986 GTVWQVTPGTTVVM
+986 DTEWQVSAGTTVVL

-1012 LEQGT
+1012 LERGT
-1017 GLRFYGDNAPFVVDS
+1017 GLRFNGGNAPFVVDS

-1037 EGMVLKVETE
+1037 DGMVLKAGAE
-1047 VVANENTTLSLGYSG
+1047 VAVNENATLSLGYG
-1062 QLSQNHQDNSV
+1062 GLLSQHHQDNSV

>member
-1 MIWHAYQLTTL
+1 
-12 SFAKTYQHG
+12 
-21 FGHSSVFM
+21 
-29 PQNFIKDLQQQWTVS
+29 
-44 GMKKNFKGVK
+44 
-54 SARVAFCWSENGVHR
+54 
-69 VQCSAMLICLMATG
+69 MLICLTAIG
-83 GTQAAPY
+83 GAQAASY
-90 IENGKGG
+90 IENGKAG

-108 ADWGLGAIHADHA
+108 AEWGLGAIHADQA
-121 YAAGYTGKGIRLGIF
+121 YAAGYTGKGIKLGIF
-136 DQPVYARHPEF
+136 DQPVYAKHPEF
-147 VGQDKVIN
+147 AGENKVIN

-164 TDPYIPVKKGDAF
+164 TDPYIPVKKGDTF
-177 HYDGTPGVVSDGTLG
+177 RYDGTPSVDSDGTLG

-250 VTSGARIIN
+250 VASGARIIN

-264 GITEKFYQGGYD
+264 GITEKFEEGGYD
-276 PAYPHFTVDD
+276 PAYPHFTVND
-286 AQKQFDQIKV
+286 AQKQFDQIKQ

-311 AAHSGVVTIFG
+311 AARSGVVTIFAA
-322 TGNNG
+322 GNDG
-327 NLNNPDAIAGLA
+327 NLNNPDAMAGLA
-339 YFVQDIAPDWLTV
+339 YFVPEIAPNWLSV
-352 AGLQE
+352 ASLQD
-357 PTSTDGYSISTFS
+357 PSNSGDYSISTFS

-390 SVIEGTSLDNLTT
+390 SVIEGTSVENLTT
-403 GYAIHSGTSMAAPHV
+403 GYAKYSGTSMAAPHV

-429 PYLNGAQVADVLKTT
+429 PYLNGAQVAEVLKTT

-450 PGIDAIYGWGMI
+450 PGIDALYGWGMI

-472 MLVTVGDIPD
+472 MLATVEDIPE

-487 DPTGVVYGPTQ
+487 DPTGVAYGPTQ

-511 KGKPTERICSDA
+511 KGKPTERVCSDV
-523 LCGLDFWTNDIS
+523 LCGLDFWSNDIS

-556 SGPTLVSQG
+556 SGPTLVNQG
-565 RLAIN
+565 RLAVN

-579 QSSGI
+579 QSGGI
-584 VGGSGIVGSLTAH
+584 VGGSGTVGSLTARG
-597 SGGTVAPGTPTDSL
+597 GGTVAPGNSIGTL
-611 NVAGNVIFEPGSRY
+611 NVAGNVSFEPGSRY
-625 EVEVGLDGQSNRLQ
+625 AVEVGPNGQSDRIQ
-639 SSGLAM
+639 SSGSAT

-651 AVTLEDSS
+651 AVTLENSP
-659 NLLTESEIR
+659 NLLTQSEVR
-668 SQLGQQYSILGA
+668 SLLGQQYTILSA
-680 QQGVRGQFDAVVPN
+680 QQGVSGQFDAVAPN
-694 YLFLA
+694 YLFLG
-699 TGLSYQPDRVTLSIG
+699 TGLSYQPTGVTLSVG
-714 RNGRSFAS
+714 RNGTSFAS
-722 VAQTP
+722 VAQTA
-727 NERAVAAAADRLAAG
+727 NERAVAAAADALAAG
-742 NPVYESILNS
+742 NPVYESLLGS
-752 DTAGKARQAFR
+752 GTAGEARQAFR

-774 PALVNDSRYLREA
+774 SALVNDSRYLREA

-799 SPSVIRADEDGAWAQ
+799 SSSAIKADEGGAWAQ
-814 LLGMWDHATGDVNAA
+814 LLGAWDHASGDANAT

-842 DAAPAAD
+842 DSAADD

-858 TRTSLYGG
+858 TRTSLHGG
-866 YSSKADSDNYH
+866 YGSKADSDNYH
-877 LAAYGDSQFGAL
+877 LAAYGDKQFGAL
-889 SLRGGAGYTWHRID
+889 ALRGGAGYTWHRID
-903 TRRLVNYGVQSD
+903 TKRSVNYGMQSD
-915 RDTARYSAR
+915 RDTAKYSAR
-924 TGQLFAEVGY
+924 TEQLFAEAGY

-953 FGNNGISE
+953 FENNGIAES
-961 QGGAAALHGDKQ
+961 GGAAALRGDKQ

-986 GTVWQVTPGTTVVM
+986 DTEWQVSAGTTVAL

-1012 LEQGT
+1012 LERGT
-1017 GLRFYGDNAPFVVDS
+1017 GLRFNGGNAPFVVDS

-1037 EGMVLKVETE
+1037 DGMVLKAGAE
-1047 VVANENTTLSLGYSG
+1047 VAVNENATLSLGYG
-1062 QLSQNHQDNSV
+1062 GLLSQNHQDNSV

>member
-1 MIWHAYQLTTL
+1 
-12 SFAKTYQHG
+12 
-21 FGHSSVFM
+21 
-29 PQNFIKDLQQQWTVS
+29 
-44 GMKKNFKGVK
+44 
-54 SARVAFCWSENGVHR
+54 
-69 VQCSAMLICLMATG
+69 MLICLTAIG
-83 GTQAAPY
+83 GAQAASY
-90 IENGKGG
+90 IENGKAG

-108 ADWGLGAIHADHA
+108 AEWGLGAIHADQA
-121 YAAGYTGKGIRLGIF
+121 YAAGYTGKGIKLGIF
-136 DQPVYARHPEF
+136 DQPVYAKHPEF
-147 VGQDKVIN
+147 AGENKVIN

-164 TDPYIPVKKGDAF
+164 TDPYIPVKKGDTF
-177 HYDGTPGVVSDGTLG
+177 RYDGTPSVDSDGTLG

-250 VTSGARIIN
+250 VASGARIIN

-264 GITEKFYQGGYD
+264 GITEKFEEGGYD
-276 PAYPHFTVDD
+276 PAYPHFTVND
-286 AQKQFDQIKV
+286 AQKQFDQIKQ

-311 AAHSGVVTIFG
+311 AARSGVVTIFAA
-322 TGNNG
+322 GNDG
-327 NLNNPDAIAGLA
+327 NLNNPDAMAGLA
-339 YFVQDIAPDWLTV
+339 YFVPEIAPNWLSV
-352 AGLQE
+352 ASLQD
-357 PTSTDGYSISTFS
+357 PSNSGDYSISTFS

-390 SVIEGTSLDNLTT
+390 SVIEGTSVENLTT
-403 GYAIHSGTSMAAPHV
+403 GYAKYSGTSMAAPHV

-429 PYLNGAQVADVLKTT
+429 PYLNGAQVAEVLKTT

-450 PGIDAIYGWGMI
+450 PGIDALYGWGMI

-472 MLVTVGDIPD
+472 MFYTVEDIPA

-487 DPTGVVYGPTQ
+487 DPTGVAYGPTQ
-498 FVVDLPGVGAVLD
+498 FVANIPGLGAEVDAGTLHARKCDDISCELEVY
-511 KGKPTERICSDA
+511 S
-523 LCGLDFWTNDIS
+523 NNIS

-540 TKQGIGTLVLT
+540 TKEGMGTLVLT

-556 SGPTLVSQG
+556 SGPTLVNQG
-565 RLAIN
+565 RLAVN
-570 GSVTSDVSV
+570 GSVTSAVSV
-579 QSSGI
+579 QSGGI
-584 VGGSGIVGSLTAH
+584 VGGSGTVGSLTARQ
-597 SGGTVAPGTPTDSL
+597 GGTVAPGNSIGTL
-611 NVAGNVIFEPGSRY
+611 NVAGNVSFEPGSRY
-625 EVEVGLDGQSNRLQ
+625 AVEVGPNGQSDRIQ
-639 SSGLAM
+639 SSGSAT

-651 AVTLEDSS
+651 AVTLENSP
-659 NLLTESEIR
+659 NLLTQSEVR
-668 SQLGQQYSILGA
+668 SLLGQQYTILSA
-680 QQGVRGQFDAVVPN
+680 QQGVSGQFDAVAPN
-694 YLFLA
+694 YLFLG
-699 TGLSYQPDRVTLSIG
+699 TGLSYQPTGVTLSVG
-714 RNGRSFAS
+714 RNGTSFAS

-727 NERAVAAAADRLAAG
+727 NERAVAAAADALAAG
-742 NPVYESILNS
+742 NPVYESLLGS
-752 DTAGKARQAFR
+752 GTAGEARQAFR

-774 PALVNDSRYLREA
+774 SALVNDSRYLREA

-799 SPSVIRADEDGAWAQ
+799 SSSAIKADEGGAWAQ
-814 LLGMWDHATGDVNAA
+814 LLGAWDHASGDANAT

-842 DAAPAAD
+842 DSAAADD

-858 TRTSLYGG
+858 TRTSLHGG
-866 YSSKADSDNYH
+866 YGSKADSDNYH
-877 LAAYGDSQFGAL
+877 LAAYGDKQFGAL
-889 SLRGGAGYTWHRID
+889 ALRGGAGYTWHRID
-903 TRRLVNYGVQSD
+903 TKRSVNYGMQSD
-915 RDTARYSAR
+915 RDTAKYSAR
-924 TGQLFAEVGY
+924 TEQLFAEAGY

-953 FGNNGISE
+953 FENNGIAES
-961 QGGAAALHGDKQ
+961 GGAAALRGDKQ

-986 GTVWQVTPGTTVVM
+986 DTAWQVTPGTTVAL

-1012 LEQGT
+1012 LERGT
-1017 GLRFYGDNAPFVVDS
+1017 GLRFNGGNAPFVVDS

-1037 EGMVLKVETE
+1037 DGMVLKAGAE
-1047 VVANENTTLSLGYSG
+1047 VAVNENATLSLGYG
-1062 QLSQNHQDNSV
+1062 GLLSQNHQDNSV